1 MRYPCLAVL
10 AAVLFPSVAGAQ
22 GACAD
27 IPKFF
32 ARPPVVGEWA
42 EMTWETKDKEEP
54 ELVRMG
60 VIKEEQ
66 REGKRMYWFQMIMQ
80 NKGKRSII
88 QMLSPWDVTAIG
100 SSPPAEVVIKME
112 GQPAMKMNGGFMGQA
127 PTSKTDWRELCAKS
141 TFVGEESVTVP
152 AGTFKTRHYR
162 SGDGDTWVSPEAP
175 LWHLVK
181 MSTDK
186 GRTMVLS
193 AKGTGEKNEITEK
206 PVDMKTMMAK
216 PPT

>member
-1 MRYPCLAVL
+1 MRYLWLALL
-10 AAVLFPSVAGAQ
+10 AAALFPPVARAQ

-32 ARPPVVGEWA
+32 ARPPAIGEWA
-42 EMTWETKDKEEP
+42 EMAWETKEKEGP
-54 ELVRMG
+54 DHVRMG

-88 QMLSPWDVTAIG
+88 QMLSPWDVTAMG
-100 SSPPAEVVIKME
+100 SSPPAEVIMKM
-112 GQPAMKMNGGFMGQA
+112 GDQPAMKMNGGLMGQT
-127 PTSKTDWRELCAKS
+127 PTSKTDWREICAKS

-162 SGDGDTWVSPEAP
+162 SDDGDTWLSTEAP
-175 LWHLVK
+175 VWHLVR
-181 MSTDK
+181 MTTNK
-186 GRTMVLS
+186 GKTMVLS
-193 AKGTGEKNEITEK
+193 AKGTGAKNEITEK
-206 PVDMKTMMAK
+206 PVDMKTMAK

>member
-1 MRYPCLAVL
+1 MHYPCLAIL
-10 AAVLFPSVAGAQ
+10 ATALIPSVAGAQ

-32 ARPPVVGEWA
+32 ARPPVIGEWV

-54 ELVRMG
+54 DLVRMG

-66 REGKRMYWFQMIMQ
+66 REGKRMYWYQMIMH

-88 QMLSPWDVTAIG
+88 QMLSPWDVTAMG

-112 GQPAMKMNGGFMGQA
+112 GQPAMKMNGGFMGQT
-127 PTSKTDWRELCAKS
+127 PNSKTDLREFCAKS
-141 TFVGEESVTVP
+141 SFVGEESVTVP

-162 SGDGDTWVSPEAP
+162 SDDGDTWVSPEAP

-181 MSTDK
+181 MSTAK
-186 GRTMVLS
+186 GKTMVLS

>member
-1 MRYPCLAVL
+1 MRYPCLVVL
-10 AAVLFPSVAGAQ
+10 TAALFPSAAGAQ

-141 TFVGEESVTVP
+141 SFVGEESVTVP

-162 SGDGDTWVSPEAP
+162 SDDGDTWVSPEAP

-181 MSTDK
+181 MSTEK
-186 GRTMVLS
+186 GKTMVLS
-193 AKGTGEKNEITEK
+193 AKGTGENSEITEK

>member
-1 MRYPCLAVL
+1 MRYPWLAVL
-10 AAVLFPSVAGAQ
+10 AAALFPPVAGAQ

-42 EMTWETKDKEEP
+42 EMAWETKDNEGP
-54 ELVRMG
+54 DHVRMG

-66 REGKRMYWFQMIMQ
+66 RDGKRMYWFQMIMQ

-88 QMLSPWDVTAIG
+88 QMLSPWDVTAMG
-100 SSPPAEVVIKME
+100 SGAPAEVVMKM
-112 GQPAMKMNGGFMGQA
+112 GDQPAMKMDKGFMGQT
-127 PTSKTDWRELCAKS
+127 PSSKTDWREFCAKS

-162 SGDGDTWVSPEAP
+162 SDDGDTWLSAEAP
-175 LWHLVK
+175 VWHLVR
-181 MSTDK
+181 MTTNK
-186 GRTMVLS
+186 GKTMVLS
-193 AKGTGEKNEITEK
+193 AKGTGAKNEITEK
-206 PVDMKTMMAK
+206 PVDMKSMAK

>member
-1 MRYPCLAVL
+1 MRYPWLAVL
-10 AAVLFPSVAGAQ
+10 AAALFPPVAGAQ

-42 EMTWETKDKEEP
+42 EMAWETKEKEGP
-54 ELVRMG
+54 DHVRMG

-88 QMLSPWDVTAIG
+88 QMLSPWDVTAMG
-100 SSPPAEVVIKME
+100 SSAPAEVVMKM
-112 GQPAMKMNGGFMGQA
+112 GDQPAMKMNGGSMGQA
-127 PTSKTDWRELCAKS
+127 PSSKTDWREFCAKS

-152 AGTFKTRHYR
+152 AGTFKTRHYH
-162 SGDGDTWVSPEAP
+162 SDDGDTWVSPEAP
-175 LWHLVK
+175 VWHLVR
-181 MSTDK
+181 MTTNK
-186 GRTMVLS
+186 GKTMVLT
-193 AKGTGEKNEITEK
+193 AKGTGAKNEITEK
-206 PVDMKTMMAK
+206 PVDMKTMMSK

>member
-1 MRYPCLAVL
+1 MRYPWLVVL
-10 AAVLFPSVAGAQ
+10 AAALFPSVAGAQ

-32 ARPPVVGEWA
+32 ARPPVIGEWV

-54 ELVRMG
+54 ELMRMG

-88 QMLSPWDVTAIG
+88 QMLSPWDVTAMG

-112 GQPAMKMNGGFMGQA
+112 GQPAMKMSGGFMGQT
-127 PTSKTDWRELCAKS
+127 PNSQTDWRGVCAKS
-141 TFVGEESVTVP
+141 SFVGEESVTVP
-152 AGTFKTRHYR
+152 AGTFKTRHYH
-162 SGDGDTWVSPEAP
+162 SDDGDTWVSPEAP

-186 GRTMVLS
+186 GKTMVLS